1 MKKKQ
6 LHLPKARGLYDPSN
20 EKENCGVG
28 FIANLKSNSSHQ
40 ITQDALEM
48 LTRMDHR
55 GACGCEAN
63 TGDGAGILTDI
74 PHEFFSLEIK
84 KLFGASV
91 TPGNYGVGNIFLP
104 QDQKER
110 DYCISLVEKIIID
123 EGQSLIGWRD
133 VPIDSK
139 LANIGD
145 TARESQPEIKQLI
158 IKITII
164 WIKMLLRQSS
174 MSFVKISQK

>member
-6 LHLPKARGLYDPSN
+6 LHLPKARGLYHPNN

-48 LTRMDHR
+48 LSRMDHR

-74 PHEFFSLEIK
+74 PHEFFSDEVKNSLAPVLRRAIMGLVMFFYHKTKKKEIIASTWLK
-84 KLFGASV
+84 K
-91 TPGNYGVGNIFLP
+91 
-104 QDQKER
+104 
-110 DYCISLVEKIIID
+110 
-123 EGQSLIGWRD
+123 
-133 VPIDSK
+133 
-139 LANIGD
+139 
-145 TARESQPEIKQLI
+145 
-158 IKITII
+158 
-164 WIKMLLRQSS
+164 
-174 MSFVKISQK
+174 

>member
-6 LHLPKARGLYDPSN
+6 LQLPKARGLYHPNN

-28 FIANLKSNSSHQ
+28 FIANLKSKSSHQ

-74 PHEFFSLEIK
+74 PHDFFSEEIK
-84 KLFGASV
+84 KFFGAEV
-91 TPGNYGVGNIFLP
+91 KAGNYGVGNVFLP
-104 QDQKER
+104 QKPKER
-110 DYCISLVEKIIID
+110 DYCISIIEKIIKD

-133 VPIDSK
+133 VPVNPKKANLLIK
-139 LANIGD
+139 L
-145 TARESQPEIKQLI
+145 P
-158 IKITII
+158 
-164 WIKMLLRQSS
+164 KMHSRC
-174 MSFVKISQK
+174 

>member
-6 LHLPKARGLYDPSN
+6 LHLPKARGLYNPNN

-48 LTRMDHR
+48 LSRMDHR

-74 PHEFFSLEIK
+74 PHKFFSDEIK
-84 KLFGASV
+84 KLFGTNV
-91 TPGNYGVGNIFLP
+91 TLGNYGVGNVFLP

-110 DYCISLVEKIIID
+110 DYCIALVEKIIKD
-123 EGQSLIGWRD
+123 EGQSLIGWRN
-133 VPIDSK
+133 VPIDPK
-139 LANIGD
+139 LADVGD
-145 TARESQPEIKQLI
+145 TARESQPQIMQLI
-158 IKITII
+158 IENAGNLNQDAFEGVLYVIRKNI
-164 WIKMLLRQSS
+164 
-174 MSFVKISQK
+174 F

>member
-6 LHLPKARGLYDPSN
+6 LHLPKARGLYDPKN

-74 PHEFFSLEIK
+74 PHEFFSDEIK
-84 KLFGASV
+84 RLFGINVA
-91 TPGNYGVGNIFLP
+91 PGHYGVGNVFLP

-110 DYCISLVEKIIID
+110 DYCITLVEKIINE

-133 VPIDSK
+133 VPVDSN
-139 LANIGD
+139 LANVG
-145 TARESQPEIKQLI
+145 RY
-158 IKITII
+158 
-164 WIKMLLRQSS
+164 SS
-174 MSFVKISQK
+174 

>member
-1 MKKKQ
+1 MKNKQ
-6 LHLPKARGLYDPSN
+6 LHLPKARGLYDPKN

-74 PHEFFSLEIK
+74 PHEFFSDEIK
-84 KLFGASV
+84 
-91 TPGNYGVGNIFLP
+91 
-104 QDQKER
+104 D
-110 DYCISLVEKIIID
+110 SLV
-123 EGQSLIGWRD
+123 L
-133 VPIDSK
+133 
-139 LANIGD
+139 
-145 TARESQPEIKQLI
+145 
-158 IKITII
+158 
-164 WIKMLLRQSS
+164 M
-174 MSFVKISQK
+174 

>member
-1 MKKKQ
+1 MGFIFVKKYGIIDSSSVSVLDSIFMNNKQ
-6 LHLPKARGLYDPSN
+6 LHLPKARGLYDPKN

-74 PHEFFSLEIK
+74 PHEFFSDEIK
-84 KLFGASV
+84 RLFGINA
-91 TPGNYGVGNIFLP
+91 TPGHYGVGNVFLP
-104 QDQKER
+104 QDQ
-110 DYCISLVEKIIID
+110 
-123 EGQSLIGWRD
+123 
-133 VPIDSK
+133 
-139 LANIGD
+139 
-145 TARESQPEIKQLI
+145 
-158 IKITII
+158 
-164 WIKMLLRQSS
+164 
-174 MSFVKISQK
+174 